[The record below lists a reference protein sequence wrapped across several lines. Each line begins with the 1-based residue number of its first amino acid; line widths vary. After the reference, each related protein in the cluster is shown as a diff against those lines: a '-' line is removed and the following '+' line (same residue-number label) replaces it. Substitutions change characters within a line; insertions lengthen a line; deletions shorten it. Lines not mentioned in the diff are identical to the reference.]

1 MSSSPFVAE
10 WLRRRAAEA
19 PAAARTPLPLALDV
33 AMGRGRH
40 ALLLAR
46 SGFRVFGVDWDF
58 AAVAETMRE
67 ARRERLPLLGWCADV
82 TVHPIP
88 RGRFDAVVVTRFLD
102 RALFPAI
109 RDAVAPGGVVV
120 YETFTTA
127 QLALGVGPRS
137 PDHLLMPG
145 ELRAAFADFDVT
157 FYEEV
162 NAPEAVARI
171 VARKPPAPDRAE

>member
-1 MSSSPFVAE
+1 
-10 WLRRRAAEA
+10 
-19 PAAARTPLPLALDV
+19 
-33 AMGRGRH
+33 MGRGRH

-46 SGFRVFGVDWDF
+46 AGFRVFGVDSHF
-58 AAVAETMRE
+58 AAVAEAVGE

-82 TVHPIP
+82 TAHPIP
-88 RGRFDAVVVTRFLD
+88 KERFDAVVVTRFLD
-102 RALFPAI
+102 RGLFAAI

-127 QLALGVGPRS
+127 QLALGTGPRS
-137 PDHLLMPG
+137 PAHLLMPG

-171 VARKPPAPDRAE
+171 VARKPPAQDRAL